1 MSLIHCP
8 ECGREISD
16 KANNCP
22 NCGYPIASIPDI
34 HQLSSEYEQKRK
46 EKSEENIIK
55 ILIASGVVI
64 FLVIMIGLSYY
75 HSGDSKRAQ
84 KRQKD
89 SVEEL
94 DKTAKEIE
102 SLEDA
107 LQENQ
112 RQIDLYK

>member
-1 MSLIHCP
+1 
-8 ECGREISD
+8 
-16 KANNCP
+16 
-22 NCGYPIASIPDI
+22 
-34 HQLSSEYEQKRK
+34 
-46 EKSEENIIK
+46 
-55 ILIASGVVI
+55 
-64 FLVIMIGLSYY
+64 MIGLSYY

-84 KRQKD
+84 KRLKD

-102 SLEDA
+102 SLENA